1 MDKDIIVKI
10 FSVEN
15 GLKQY
20 DKIKII
26 RIKSKKYNLL
36 IMEDYFP
43 IIGEIDGSIDFESQG
58 EPIKLENIIGF
69 FMHKKNEFNLIIKE
83 IKEVNNG

>member
-1 MDKDIIVKI
+1 MDKDINVKV

-15 GLKQY
+15 GLQQY

-43 IIGEIDGSIDFESQG
+43 IIGEVDGSIDFESQTDA
-58 EPIKLENIIGF
+58 IKLENVNGF

-83 IKEVNNG
+83 IKEVTNG